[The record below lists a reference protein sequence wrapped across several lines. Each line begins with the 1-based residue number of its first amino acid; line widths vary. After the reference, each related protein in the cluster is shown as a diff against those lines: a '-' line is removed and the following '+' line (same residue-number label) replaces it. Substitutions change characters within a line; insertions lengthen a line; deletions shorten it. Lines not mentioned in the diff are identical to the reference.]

1 MKKIILAMAAVSFV
15 FLAGCSESE
24 TGAGGNTAAAVA
36 NDVTKTAEELANSM
50 TPEQKASAV
59 NDART
64 AAEAAAKAA
73 GQSDALIQ
81 QAGDAAA
88 AEAKKALGVQ

>member
-1 MKKIILAMAAVSFV
+1 MKKLIIAASVV
-15 FLAGCSESE
+15 ALGILAGCSESE
-24 TGAGGNTAAAVA
+24 TGAGNTAAAVA
-36 NDVTKTAEELANSM
+36 NDVTKTAEGLANSM

-73 GQSDALIQ
+73 GQSDALVQ